1 MKSYQNK
8 NQGQV
13 VKMKWSK
20 VVACGQNEKWLQVV
34 KMKVR
39 RSGQND
45 KWIKLKKI
53 YNWEWKTLKAVKLSG
68 QN

>member
-1 MKSYQNK
+1 M
-8 NQGQV
+8 
-13 VKMKWSK
+13 
-20 VVACGQNEKWLQVV
+20 ACGQNEKWLQVV

-45 KWIKLKKI
+45 KWTKLKKI